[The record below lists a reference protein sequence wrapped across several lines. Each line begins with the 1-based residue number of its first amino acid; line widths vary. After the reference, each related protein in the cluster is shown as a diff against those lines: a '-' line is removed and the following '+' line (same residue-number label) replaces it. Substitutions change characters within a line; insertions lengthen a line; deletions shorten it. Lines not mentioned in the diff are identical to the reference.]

1 MKMTPEEKKAWV
13 ETASNERLLEQL
25 RFTVLAMRSDVV
37 SIAVEANQDYA
48 LIEVEILRRMKK

>member
-1 MKMTPEEKKAWV
+1 MTQEEKKAWV

-48 LIEVEILRRMKK
+48 LVEAEILRRMQK